1 MSQFEILV
9 GDAIESM
16 KGLEDQS
23 VRCVI
28 TSPPYWGLR
37 DYGHDGQLGLEQ
49 TPEEYV
55 EAMVEVF
62 REVRRVLSDDGTI
75 WLNIGDSYIGG
86 GRGGQSSKKRSDNW
100 QPTYSLQNHV
110 PKNYKAK
117 DLAGIPWRLAFA
129 LQADG
134 WYLRQDI
141 IWHKPNT
148 MPEPVKD
155 RCVKSHEYV
164 FLLSKKPKYYFDY
177 LAIKEPAV
185 GERWGGNKPINL
197 DNSKDV
203 DNQFSGLTRERQM
216 LYETRNKRSV
226 WSIITRPFKGAHFAV
241 MPEELVTP
249 CVLAGSEE
257 GDLILD
263 PFAGSGT
270 VGVVALR
277 HGRRF
282 VGVELNPDY
291 AELANERI
299 RSVHPTLF

>member
-1 MSQFEILV
+1 VSQFEILV